1 MSIIRRVSKVV
12 VKNSLVWMVGGPQ
25 GSGVDSG
32 ANIFARA
39 CCYGGLYVF
48 GNREYHSN
56 IKGMHSYFQI
66 RAAERPV
73 YCHRSYVDLLATF
86 DAETLVRHRHEVAKG
101 GAIIYDPAYDA
112 TRVQD
117 IPTIER
123 ELVDESVSALKE
135 HGFGATVG
143 DMLEDARRNGLR
155 TYAVPYLNLVKEVAD
170 KLGESK
176 ISKIARVT
184 NVLGLAVSFAILDF
198 DVELLAKAV
207 RSIFGGKAGIAEMNV
222 LACRVAYDYGKK
234 NLGTDFGVRLE
245 KVEAKESRIFLMG
258 NQAVGL
264 GKLAGGCRLQT
275 YYPITPAADESEYLE
290 ANERLDLS
298 TSLEGQTPESGEA
311 SLTKETG
318 SIVVVQTEDEIAAI
332 NMASGAVLTGARAAT
347 STSGPGFSLMVEG
360 LGWAGMN
367 EVPVVIT
374 YYQRGAPS
382 TGLPT
387 RHGQD
392 DLRFAIHAAHGEFA
406 RIVLASGDIQEC
418 FYDAA
423 LAFNYA
429 ERFQMPV
436 IHLLDKAMANSSNT
450 YPTFNISNVK
460 IERGELLDAKD
471 LQKILQEQSQYQ
483 RFQLTES
490 GISPRIPLGTAGTVF
505 WNTGDE
511 RNEQG
516 HIDENPTNRTKM
528 MEKRMKKLEVV
539 ENEIPT
545 SEKFNFFGEGDAAAT
560 VVSWG
565 STKGAILEAK
575 ERLEAEGTRINFLQ
589 ARLIHPFPAGDF
601 SRMLSSAK
609 KIIDVEMNYSGQ
621 LAGIIREKTGI
632 LIENLVLKYNGR
644 PMSSDEVYEAIKKV
658 LDGKA
663 GKRQVLMYGS

>member
-1 MSIIRRVSKVV
+1 MV
-12 VKNSLVWMVGGPQ
+12 VKNNLAWMVGGPQ

-73 YCHRSYVDLLATF
+73 YCHRSFVDLLATF
-86 DAETLVRHRHEVAKG
+86 DAETVVRHRREVAKQ

-112 TRVQD
+112 TRIQD
-117 IPTIER
+117 IPTIES
-123 ELVDESVSALKE
+123 ELVDEIVAALKE
-135 HGFGATVG
+135 KGFGATVA
-143 DMLEDARRNGLR
+143 DLLEEARKDGIR
-155 TYAVPYLNLVKEVAD
+155 TCAVPYVNLVKEVAD

-184 NVLGLAVSFAILDF
+184 NVLGLGVSFAILDA
-198 DVELLAKAV
+198 DVELLMKAV
-207 RSIFGGKAGIAEMNV
+207 RSVFGAKADIAEMNV
-222 LACRVAYDYGKK
+222 LACRVAYDYGRK
-234 NLGTDFGVRLE
+234 NLGSDFGVKLE
-245 KVEAKESRIFLMG
+245 KVETKESRIFLMG

-264 GKLAGGCRLQT
+264 GKLAGGCRFQT

-290 ANERLDLS
+290 ANELLDLTAS
-298 TSLEGQTPESGEA
+298 GGGQA
-311 SLTKETG
+311 SETG

-332 NMASGAVLTGARAAT
+332 NMASGAVLTGARAST
-347 STSGPGFSLMVEG
+347 STSGPGFSLMAEG

-406 RIVLASGDIQEC
+406 RIVLASGDIKES

-450 YPTFNISNVK
+450 YPTFDVSNVK
-460 IERGELLDAKD
+460 IERGELLDATG
-471 LQKILQEQSQYQ
+471 LQKLLQEQGQYK
-483 RFQLTES
+483 RFQFTES
-490 GISPRIPLGTAGTVF
+490 GISPRIALGTAGTVF

-516 HIDENPTNRTKM
+516 HIDENPMNRTKM

-539 ENEIPT
+539 EKEIPA
-545 SEKFNFFGEGDAAAT
+545 SEKFNLFGEEDAAAT

-565 STKGAILEAK
+565 STKGAIVEAK
-575 ERLEAEGTRINFLQ
+575 ERLEAEGTKINFLQ
-589 ARLIHPFPAGDF
+589 ARLLHPLPANDF
-601 SRMLSSAK
+601 SKLLGGAK

-621 LAGIIREKTGI
+621 LAGIIRERTGI
-632 LIENLVLKYNGR
+632 LIENLILKYNGR
-644 PMSSDEVYEAIKKV
+644 PMTSDEVYEAIKKV

-663 GKRQVLMYGS
+663 ARRQVLMHGS